1 MTTDVMAYVMEEL
14 TVRKSTGLISVLV
27 LGAALSVPATA
38 AQAAPAAA
46 SVSTASACHGLIVKG
61 NSRNNKAISASEAR
75 SYKKAEKYN
84 HSARGKLVNALNECK
99 SAHDAR
105 VLRRIVR
112 DAATLIEDAEHL
124 NRKAYV
130 EHDRGAGKRALYNEY
145 DAQRK
150 LHDAIKR
157 S

>member
-1 MTTDVMAYVMEEL
+1 M
-14 TVRKSTGLISVLV
+14 RKSTGMISALV
-27 LGAALSVPATA
+27 LGAALSVPAGA

-46 SVSTASACHGLIVKG
+46 PVSAASLCHSLIVKG
-61 NSRNNKAISASEAR
+61 NSLNNKAISASEAR
-75 SYKKAEKYN
+75 SYKKAGKYN
-84 HSARGKLVNALNECK
+84 RSARGKLVNALTACK
-99 SAHDAR
+99 SAHHAT
-105 VLRRIVR
+105 VLRRIV
-112 DAATLIEDAEHL
+112 DAAATLIEDAEDL

-130 EHDRGAGKRALYNEY
+130 KHDRGAGKGALHNEY

>member
-1 MTTDVMAYVMEEL
+1 M
-14 TVRKSTGLISVLV
+14 RKTTGLISTLV
-27 LGAALSVPATA
+27 LGAALSVPAAA

-46 SVSTASACHGLIVKG
+46 SVSTASACHSLIVKG
-61 NSRNNKAISASEAR
+61 NSLNNKAISASEAR

-84 HSARGKLVNALNECK
+84 HSARGKLVNALNACK

-105 VLRRIVR
+105 VLRRIVH
-112 DAATLIEDAEHL
+112 DAATIIENAENL

-130 EHDRGAGKRALYNEY
+130 EHDRRAGKRALYNEY
-145 DAQRK
+145 DAQRT